1 MTGSGVNL
9 VYTEEISPEYLSEW
23 LEVPLEIASKSLED
37 MPRAPMNFIIPDSSD
52 QLRILKECHRK
63 LEFMMTKPPSDLEK
77 KKLGVTMADGFRTRR
92 C

>member
-1 MTGSGVNL
+1 MNTK
-9 VYTEEISPEYLSEW
+9 EISPEYLSEW

-37 MPRAPMNFIIPDSSD
+37 IPRAPMDFIIPDSSD
-52 QLRILKECHRK
+52 QLRILQECHRK